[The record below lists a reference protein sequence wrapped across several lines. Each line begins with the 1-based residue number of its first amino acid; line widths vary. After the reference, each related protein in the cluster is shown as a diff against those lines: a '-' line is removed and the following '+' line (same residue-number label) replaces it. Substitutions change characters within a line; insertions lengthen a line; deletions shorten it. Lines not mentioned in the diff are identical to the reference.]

1 MYSIIPGILEQ
12 EWEAIEQKIELVKPF
27 APIIHIDLLDGKFT
41 PNTSFFDPKPF
52 KKYSQDILFE
62 LHMMVEEPEQYI
74 ESWAKEG
81 FRRFIG
87 HVEHMSDQSSFVARA
102 QTVGEAGLALDL
114 MTDLSAISV
123 SHLDLDSVLIMTVKA
138 GFSGQTFSQ
147 QPLDK
152 VKQLAQEELFP
163 LEIDGGVNDDTI
175 QYGLSAG
182 ATRFVATSFL
192 FSSHDPAEQYQKLL
206 TTQA

>member
-1 MYSIIPGILEQ
+1 MHSIIPGILEQ
-12 EWEAIEQKIELVKPF
+12 EWGEIDQKIKACQSF
-27 APIIHIDLLDGKFT
+27 AKVIHIDLLDGKFA

-87 HVEHMSDQSSFVARA
+87 HVEHMSDQASFVTRA
-102 QTVGEAGLALDL
+102 EEVGEVGLALDL
-114 MTDLSAISV
+114 MTDLSEITV
-123 SHLDLDSVLIMTVKA
+123 SHLDLDTVLIMTVKA

-152 VKQLAQEELFP
+152 VKLLAREELFP
-163 LEIDGGVNDDTI
+163 IEIDGGINNETI
-175 QYGLSAG
+175 IHGLSAE
-182 ATRFVATSFL
+182 ATRFVATSYL
-192 FSSHDPAEQYQKLL
+192 FGSDNPESRYQTLL
-206 TTQA
+206 KAS